1 MKTQLHFKPSIIFL
15 ALVFWA
21 SVSFAQD
28 FEISKTLNKS
38 ETVAEGVVV
47 DVSNHSGDIKFTI
60 SNNNT
65 ITIKT
70 EINIDAKNEEDA
82 KKLMKAINDFKFE
95 LQGNRLTIDTRFYKN
110 MNSINGQV
118 INLTLINGDKLKLKD
133 FTISHEISMPAS
145 AKLRLENKYSN
156 VSFPNLQGETQLN
169 LYSSKLNAAD
179 FNSDLEIEA
188 KYSKIY
194 VGNIK
199 GETSLELYDTN
210 MEFENAAS
218 FDADCKYS
226 SIEGN
231 KTGNLNLVSY
241 DDKFLI
247 NEFSNLK
254 MEAKYSDFNSKSEAG
269 EVVLDLYDCN
279 LSISAAKRLKFSGKY
294 SELKLGNVK
303 TLEIGESHDNDIY
316 LKHTQLI
323 TINESKY
330 SSYSLSSASKFD
342 ISGYDDEVVIDRL
355 NDNFEGISFDCK
367 YGKLRL
373 NSSSKPFQMDLAMKY
388 GKVNLPDS
396 FAPTTHI
403 EKDSE
408 LEIKGGI
415 NGGTIYIRGYDN
427 QIDIR

>member
-1 MKTQLHFKPSIIFL
+1 MKTQLQFKPAFLFL
-15 ALVFWA
+15 ALLLVA
-21 SVSFAQD
+21 NVNFAQN

-65 ITIKT
+65 VTIKT
-70 EINIDAKNEEDA
+70 EVNIDAKTEEDA
-82 KKLMKAINDFKFE
+82 KKLMNAINNFKFE

-110 MNSINGQV
+110 MNSVNGRV

-145 AKLRLENKYSN
+145 AKLELENKYSN
-156 VSFPNLQGETQLN
+156 VSFPNLQEETKLN
-169 LYSSKLNAAD
+169 LYSCKLNAAD
-179 FNSDLEIEA
+179 FNSDLKIDA

-194 VGNIK
+194 AGNIK
-199 GETSLELYDTN
+199 GETSLELYDTD

-218 FDADCKYS
+218 LDANCKYS
-226 SIEGN
+226 DIKGN

-241 DDKFLI
+241 DDKLSI

-269 EVVLDLYDCN
+269 KVVLDLYDCN
-279 LSISAAKRLKFSGKY
+279 LSLNAAKHLKFSGKY

-303 TLEIGESHDNDIY
+303 TLEIGESYDNDVY
-316 LKHTQLI
+316 LKHTQSTI
-323 TINESKY
+323 INESKY
-330 SSYSLSSASKFD
+330 SSYKLASASKFEL
-342 ISGYDDEVVIDRL
+342 IGYDDEVVIDKL
-355 NDNFEGISFDCK
+355 NDDFEGISFDCK

-373 NSSSKPFQMDLAMKY
+373 NSSSKPFQIDLAMKY
-388 GKVNLPDS
+388 GKASLPDS
-396 FAPTTHI
+396 FLPTTHI
-403 EKDSE
+403 EKNSE
-408 LEIKGGI
+408 LEIRGGT